1 VGRLLEFDAWNRAPT
16 DAGQD
21 FASPWSSE
29 PKPKCGPDRCSKLY
43 ALRYELE
50 VKGKPEPFVGVLEVT
65 LHLAN
70 GRVTDASVAG
80 PDLFS
85 RLSEAHDAEPVG
97 DGEEGRSRAVK
108 YVTQLTSGALER
120 RLERVRCGKDATP
133 PAVLLRECDGYK
145 VELVPK
151 ATTQEEDRV
160 VIRGPGK
167 L

>member
-1 VGRLLEFDAWNRAPT
+1 
-16 DAGQD
+16 
-21 FASPWSSE
+21 
-29 PKPKCGPDRCSKLY
+29 
-43 ALRYELE
+43 
-50 VKGKPEPFVGVLEVT
+50 VLEVSLRLT
-65 LHLAN
+65 N
-70 GRVTDASVAG
+70 GRVTEASVSG

-85 RLSEAHDAEPVG
+85 RLSEAHDSEPVP
-97 DGEEGRSRAVK
+97 DTEEGRARAVK
-108 YVTQLTSGALER
+108 YVMQLTSGALER
-120 RLERVRCGKDATP
+120 RLERTRCGKDATA